1 MLFTA
6 ETVGNPPHYQSK
18 FVLSPRRQALQT
30 EPLTTIATTNDLS
43 VILYHRHWDFEL
55 NFGILSKIQVCYTI
69 CIHHTCHEVFIVYL
83 DNFHLYGRPMASIQG
98 RSNSNSDGALAGIH
112 CLECPGHLHELV
124 LASFYTWAPAF
135 KSCTLLNP
143 TADSMDFF
151 NLSMTFSGH
160 RTYLL

>member
-55 NFGILSKIQVCYTI
+55 NFGI

-98 RSNSNSDGALAGIH
+98 RLNSNSDGALARNH
-112 CLECPGHLHELV
+112 CLECPGHLHKLV

-135 KSCTLLNP
+135 KPALPP
-143 TADSMDFF
+143 TGPTPDPPSNCVSA
-151 NLSMTFSGH
+151 LRQCVAPVRRIHLPH
-160 RTYLL
+160 RLV